1 MTKKSDYV
9 NQNDDLVK
17 ERTSF
22 ASFRKNCRNMEKAL
36 RIKPFSPV
44 QKPVQNV
51 YNFSTKEV
59 YSLFMVNY
67 PHRNTSNFL
76 QINAIYCNSE
86 LQQALQ
92 VQPSRHDN

>member
-1 MTKKSDYV
+1 
-9 NQNDDLVK
+9 
-17 ERTSF
+17 
-22 ASFRKNCRNMEKAL
+22 
-36 RIKPFSPV
+36 FSPV

-76 QINAIYCNSE
+76 QRNAKFCNSE

-92 VQPSRHDN
+92 ISAQKPTPPDCLDP